1 MSGVLGGLAP
11 LAAAGSRVL
20 PVLVLLGLAVFFG
33 RTLRGGDVPLIER
46 VARIGKPALS
56 APLCRY
62 TRGLTAAWAAYFL
75 AAAFTAAIGAWSFEQ
90 ASVGVAG
97 LSALLFGAEHRI
109 RRMIFPD
116 EWFPGLVQQIR
127 DTVQVWRPRRGPQ
140 S

>member
-1 MSGVLGGLAP
+1 MRGVLGGLAP
-11 LAAAGSRVL
+11 LAGVGSRVL
-20 PVLVLLGLAVFFG
+20 PALVLLGLAVFFG
-33 RTLRGGDVPLIER
+33 RTMRDREVPLIER

-75 AAAFTAAIGAWSFEQ
+75 AAAVTAALGAWSFEQ

-97 LSALLFGAEHRI
+97 LSAVLFVAEHRI
-109 RRMIFPD
+109 RRMIFPE
-116 EWFPGLVQQIR
+116 EWFPSLIQQVR
-127 DTVQVWRPRRGPQ
+127 DTVRIWRPQGGPQ